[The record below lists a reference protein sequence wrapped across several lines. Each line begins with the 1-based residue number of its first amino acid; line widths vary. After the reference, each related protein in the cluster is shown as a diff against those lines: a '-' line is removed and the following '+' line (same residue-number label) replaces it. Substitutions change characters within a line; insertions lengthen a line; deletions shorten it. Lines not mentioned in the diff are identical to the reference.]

1 MKISTT
7 KCTCEACIHK
17 NCCKFR
23 EELKA
28 FLKDLNQKKTSSD
41 YDFIGISYE
50 CKYYENPQP
59 SVINCPPYMTPT
71 VTPYWTRTGT
81 GEKPNPD
88 ITQVGDWPPSPY
100 IITCG
105 DHPGLSNVNTSKS
118 TEGTIKV
125 WNGDAAAPSSQLSR
139 R

>member
-17 NCCKFR
+17 DCCKFR

-28 FLKDLNQKKTSSD
+28 FLGDLDEKKTSSD

-50 CKYYENPQP
+50 CKYFENPQP
-59 SVINCPPYMTPT
+59 SIINWPTTTPPT
-71 VTPYWTRTGT
+71 VTPYWVRQGT
-81 GEKPNPD
+81 GERPNPD
-88 ITQVGDWPPSPY
+88 ITQVGDWPPGQ
-100 IITCG
+100 IVTVG
-105 DHPGLSNVNTSKS
+105 DHPGLSNVTTSKS
-118 TEGTIKV
+118 IEGTVKA
-125 WNGDAAAPSSQLSR
+125 WNGDAAAPSSHFSR